1 MLVNLRNRS
10 KRRVAL
16 LGTGYIAEWHAR
28 SLASVGNVE
37 LVAVCDQVRE
47 RAESFA
53 KAYSVPR
60 VYGSKEEMLAA
71 ETLDAVH
78 VLVPPGQHFEAAKS
92 CLAAGVNV
100 LLEKPMC
107 HRLQDCEALIRLA
120 NAKDLNLGVG
130 HNFLFDNC
138 FESLRRDIG
147 DGTIG
152 RIDHVTIT
160 WHRELFQLA
169 HGPFDI
175 WMLRDPRNIMLEV
188 GSHCVALLLDLIGQP
203 DEIKSHP
210 SNPMDLPNGC
220 RVYRRWQVDA
230 FIGSVAAELR
240 FSFVPG
246 FDEFTIRVRGSLAA
260 AEVDFTRN
268 TYTLLRHRALGEDF
282 DRYAIVS
289 SRARNLRRQARRTLW
304 NYVFAK
310 LQLRERGNPYGTS
323 IARAIDAFYDP
334 TAISLD
340 QRISGQT
347 GVQVVKICEEIGRA
361 ADIKEY
367 PGTSR
372 LLTLNAGG
380 MQIAPR
386 ILILGATGFIGQELV
401 RQLLKAGSAVRLL
414 VRRPS
419 GLPAELRAAN
429 VEYEVGDLTNE
440 KDLRRAMV
448 GIDCVFH
455 LGRAHVK
462 SWSDY
467 LRLEIGVTERIAQA
481 ARAAGVKRFIYTG
494 TIDSYYAG
502 RRSGIITEDTP
513 LDPQITRRNFYAR
526 AKAASEEILLRM
538 HRDSEFP
545 VVILRPG
552 IVIGRGGTP
561 FHWGVGMWWYNS
573 ICQTWGRGLNKLPLV
588 LVEDVAKGLIAASE
602 VPGIEGESFNLVADP
617 CLSAQD
623 YLDELDR
630 CGGFRVRRHKTA
642 IFKFYLI
649 DLFKWSVKLLVRH
662 PDRRFPS
669 YRDWESRTQSAL
681 FDCSRAKCRLGWE
694 PISDR
699 VGLVRR
705 GIEELLV
712 AR

>member
-1 MLVNLRNRS
+1 M
-10 KRRVAL
+10 
-16 LGTGYIAEWHAR
+16 
-28 SLASVGNVE
+28 
-37 LVAVCDQVRE
+37 
-47 RAESFA
+47 
-53 KAYSVPR
+53 
-60 VYGSKEEMLAA
+60 
-71 ETLDAVH
+71 
-78 VLVPPGQHFEAAKS
+78 
-92 CLAAGVNV
+92 
-100 LLEKPMC
+100 
-107 HRLQDCEALIRLA
+107 
-120 NAKDLNLGVG
+120 
-130 HNFLFDNC
+130 
-138 FESLRRDIG
+138 
-147 DGTIG
+147 
-152 RIDHVTIT
+152 
-160 WHRELFQLA
+160 
-169 HGPFDI
+169 
-175 WMLRDPRNIMLEV
+175 
-188 GSHCVALLLDLIGQP
+188 
-203 DEIKSHP
+203 
-210 SNPMDLPNGC
+210 
-220 RVYRRWQVDA
+220 
-230 FIGSVAAELR
+230 
-240 FSFVPG
+240 
-246 FDEFTIRVRGSLAA
+246 
-260 AEVDFTRN
+260 
-268 TYTLLRHRALGEDF
+268 
-282 DRYAIVS
+282 
-289 SRARNLRRQARRTLW
+289 
-304 NYVFAK
+304 
-310 LQLRERGNPYGTS
+310 
-323 IARAIDAFYDP
+323 
-334 TAISLD
+334 
-340 QRISGQT
+340 
-347 GVQVVKICEEIGRA
+347 
-361 ADIKEY
+361 
-367 PGTSR
+367 
-372 LLTLNAGG
+372 
-380 MQIAPR
+380 
-386 ILILGATGFIGQELV
+386 ILGATGFIGQELV

-414 VRRPS
+414 VRSPS

-712 AR
+712 ARATSAVFH